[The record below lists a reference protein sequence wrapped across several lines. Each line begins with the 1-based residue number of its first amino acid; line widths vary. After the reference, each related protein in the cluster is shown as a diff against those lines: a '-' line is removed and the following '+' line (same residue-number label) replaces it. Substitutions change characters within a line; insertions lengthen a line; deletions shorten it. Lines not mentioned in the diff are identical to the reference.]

1 MRFIFISLET
11 DFATN
16 VCRSK
21 DLFEQGWLK
30 KPRRDKELATNM
42 SSSIEK
48 RRIAFAALLKVQ
60 LSSVGTIEIS
70 MVGTEKTGAAILTQ
84 MYPSN

>member
-48 RRIAFAALLKVQ
+48 ILIAFAALHKVQ

-70 MVGTEKTGAAILTQ
+70 MVGTEETGAAILAQ
-84 MYPSN
+84 MYSSN